1 MPAGRE
7 LVASRSRIRCPVRSE
22 AALNARFDVY
32 QMAAGAGVHNVRN
45 RREVWK
51 GGFTGNVSPPGVRAA
66 AHAYL
71 GRGGSVIPM
80 EHRGKRPLIAW
91 LELQS
96 RVATTDEADTW
107 LQRWPNANIGIVTG
121 RISGLVVLDVDAVH
135 GGAGSLAQLEI
146 EHGPLPR
153 TIESRTGG
161 GGRHLYFSHPGEPVA
176 NRVGLRPGIDLR
188 GDGGCVVAPPSVHP
202 NGKRYAWA
210 AGCSPDEASLA
221 PLPHWLLRTLGAKR
235 TGRPLPYWRNL
246 VRAGVEE
253 GERNARLASL
263 AGHLLWHEVDPEVVL
278 ELLLAWNRVRCHPP
292 LDDTEV
298 AGVLNSITRL
308 HLAERGA
315 AR

>member
-1 MPAGRE
+1 MGHAS
-7 LVASRSRIRCPVRSE
+7 SRS
-22 AALNARFDVY
+22 ARD
-32 QMAAGAGVHNVRN
+32 
-45 RREVWK
+45 
-51 GGFTGNVSPPGVRAA
+51 A

-71 GRGGSVIPM
+71 GRGWSVIPI

-96 RVATTDEADTW
+96 RLATTDEVDTW
-107 LQRWPNANIGIVTG
+107 LQRWPDANIGIVTG
-121 RISGLVVLDVDAVH
+121 RISRLVVLDVDAGH
-135 GGAGSLAQLEI
+135 GGAESLAQLEI
-146 EHGPLPR
+146 EHGPLPH
-153 TIESRTGG
+153 TVESLTGG

-202 NGKRYAWA
+202 NGLRYAWA
-210 AGCSPDEASLA
+210 AGCSPDEALLA
-221 PLPHWLLRTLGAKR
+221 PLPSWLLRTSGAKR
-235 TGRPLPYWRNL
+235 TGHPLPYWRNL
-246 VRAGVEE
+246 VRAGVDE

-292 LDDTEV
+292 LDDAEV
-298 AGVLNSITRL
+298 AGVLDSITRL
-308 HLAERGA
+308 HLVERDA